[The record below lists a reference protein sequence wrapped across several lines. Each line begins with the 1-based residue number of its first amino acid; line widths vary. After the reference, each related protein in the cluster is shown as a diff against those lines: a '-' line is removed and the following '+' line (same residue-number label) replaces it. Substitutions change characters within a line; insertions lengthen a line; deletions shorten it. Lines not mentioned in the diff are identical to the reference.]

1 MTRIA
6 VSACLMGEKCRYDG
20 KSNRSERVIALGE
33 KVELVPVCPEVAGGL
48 SVPRP
53 CAEIRDGRVVTDDG
67 IDVTRQ
73 FEDGAEACLGCIQAQ
88 GCKAAVLKARSPSCG
103 AGEIYDGSFSHSVV
117 KGNGVFAGL
126 LEKAGIKV
134 FTEEQVD
141 ELEACL
147 SIGSNT
153 V

>member
-1 MTRIA
+1 MPWAIRSSLFR
-6 VSACLMGEKCRYDG
+6 SAPKWQEGFLF
-20 KSNRSERVIALGE
+20 
-33 KVELVPVCPEVAGGL
+33 
-48 SVPRP
+48 PRP

>member
-1 MTRIA
+1 MRIA
-6 VSACLMGEKCRYDG
+6 VSVCLLGERCRYDG

-33 KVELVPVCPEVAGGL
+33 KVELVTVCPEVAGGL
-48 SVPRP
+48 SIPRP
-53 CAEIRDGRVVTDDG
+53 CAEIRAGRVMTRDG
-67 IDVTRQ
+67 IDVTNR
-73 FEDGAEACLGCIQAQ
+73 FKEGAEACLGCVQAQ

-126 LEKAGIKV
+126 LEKAGIRV

-141 ELEACL
+141 ELEAYL
-147 SIGSNT
+147 SSGSNNI
-153 V
+153 